1 MRLCAVHE
9 QGGVQ
14 PYRRKQ
20 QSNHDR
26 LLQFIPLII
35 QHRSNAAKVKGS
47 TKTWALW
54 EKREDKKRNKKTK
67 LSVFVFI
74 LLLFTPEQAFVSS
87 ENTHLVPSASSVI
100 CSNGACS
107 WTSRKSKGRIS
118 IFLTRS
124 TIHAAFFIWPWD
136 ASMRLIYVQPDNH
149 EFIITTNVWLNCR
162 QTTSLKLSLCL

>member
-87 ENTHLVPSASSVI
+87 ENTHLCLQLLLS
-100 CSNGACS
+100 
-107 WTSRKSKGRIS
+107 
-118 IFLTRS
+118 
-124 TIHAAFFIWPWD
+124 
-136 ASMRLIYVQPDNH
+136 YVQMEHVLGPRGKAKA
-149 EFIITTNVWLNCR
+149 ESPSF
-162 QTTSLKLSLCL
+162 